1 MHGQVAAISQDAPA
15 IAQQQAAGAKLHTL
29 KRMAAQPLGSTVIVS
44 LRAGF
49 LKLSWL
55 VKELLLKSNTPEP
68 AGRRAAA
75 KERQQVHLM
84 RTWWQW
90 HRQHTIVHMQYKHS
104 TAQHSTVQHST
115 ALPRVQLRVL
125 QLPTSAQQPEVVAVQ
140 VEGVLLH
147 ASAGGVEAVLAA
159 IGLGGQVLDHHVDD
173 LWGWGCGGCQGCVGV
188 GCWSEGVGV
197 RVLE

>member
-84 RTWWQW
+84 RTWWHG
-90 HRQHTIVHMQYKHS
+90 HRQHTIAHMQYKHS
-104 TAQHSTVQHST
+104 TAQHSTAQHST
-115 ALPRVQLRVL
+115 AQHSTA
-125 QLPTSAQQPEVVAVQ
+125 QHSTAQHSTAQHCTAQSPT
-140 VEGVLLH
+140 EGVAAAH
-147 ASAGGVEAVLAA
+147 QCPAARSGSRAGGRGAA
-159 IGLGGQVLDHHVDD
+159 PCQC
-173 LWGWGCGGCQGCVGV
+173 GWC
-188 GCWSEGVGV
+188 
-197 RVLE
+197 